1 MKTEKN
7 NASQEEIAAVFD
19 GMKALVLEKNKRYG
33 NSALAPVRVFSKLDP
48 GEGICVRLD
57 DKLSR
62 INNSKEL
69 RKNDVADL
77 MGYLTLLCIA
87 KGWRNFSDLVD

>member
-7 NASQEEIAAVFD
+7 NASQGEITAVFD

-33 NSALAPVRVFSKLDP
+33 NSALDPVRVFSKLDP

-62 INNSKEL
+62 INNSREL
-69 RKNDVADL
+69 RKNDIADL
-77 MGYLTLLCIA
+77 MGYLALLCIA
-87 KGWRNFSDLVD
+87 KGWNNFTDLID